1 MNVVWIVKKKGIELG
16 LDVGLSGCHV
26 KWAVLKINKKKRKRG
41 KIGKVQHAGEREREK
56 GTVHKLGHLPEF

>member
-1 MNVVWIVKKKGIELG
+1 MG